1 MCWLSHLPDLEGMQS
16 TDEICCFGLHKG
28 FGYVRA
34 VLGLLQF
41 LLNFDF
47 FLLCLLWAPIQQRVS
62 VKHLSH
68 LCMVNLEAERTYI
81 CMCSLMYSLLLLW
94 CWGPLCCW
102 QQQGLAVSSSLTWLC
117 DAAAATSVL
126 YWEFSTVRAVFKCC
140 RDAFCWLLIPQPALH
155 CMDLCLL
162 PSCVIGIVLP
172 DGCVLGRLSQFW
184 FSSKPLMSNTRGRE
198 LRWPFWNKGKKIAQC

>member
-47 FLLCLLWAPIQQRVS
+47 FLLCLLWAPIQQKVS

-94 CWGPLCCW
+94 CWGQLCCW

-117 DAAAATSVL
+117 DRGMLLLPLRFCIGNSPLWELCLSAAGMLFSGYSFPSL
-126 YWEFSTVRAVFKCC
+126 LSTVWTCACCLPVWLASSCQMAAFWGDSHSSGFPLSHLWATPEAESWDGLSGTRARK
-140 RDAFCWLLIPQPALH
+140 
-155 CMDLCLL
+155 
-162 PSCVIGIVLP
+162 
-172 DGCVLGRLSQFW
+172 
-184 FSSKPLMSNTRGRE
+184 
-198 LRWPFWNKGKKIAQC
+198 